1 MSYYL
6 DMDSINATNN
16 NCKMRSSNSVG
27 ENVGGCSRSSA
38 EEMDEKRQQ
47 NIAYEYLCHLEEAK
61 KWIES
66 CIREELPSTT
76 ECEENLRNGVYLA
89 KLSNFFCP
97 EKVPFK
103 KIFDKDQSKFHASG
117 LQFRH
122 TDNINHWFNAMEHIG
137 LPKVK
142 TRSSIFVFYLTFND
156 LLMNFYFQFK
166 IRFFFRKQLIFT
178 TRKICLVLFIVSMR

>member
-1 MSYYL
+1 
-6 DMDSINATNN
+6 MDSINATNN

-122 TDNINHWFNAMEHIG
+122 TDKINHWFNAMEHIG

-142 TRSSIFVFYLTFND
+142 TRSSIFVFFLTFND
-156 LLMNFYFQFK
+156 LLMSFYFQFK
-166 IRFFFRKQLIFT
+166 IRFFFRKRPIFT